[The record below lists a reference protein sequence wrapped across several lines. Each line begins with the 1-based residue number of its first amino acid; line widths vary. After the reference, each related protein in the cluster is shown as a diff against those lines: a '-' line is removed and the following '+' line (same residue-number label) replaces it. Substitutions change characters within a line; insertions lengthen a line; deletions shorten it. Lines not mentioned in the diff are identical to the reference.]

1 MAHAAVGQR
10 IGGGRPL
17 AVRAVEGRHLESD
30 AGRVVVG
37 PEPHL
42 AVGVDVI
49 PDAPARTKAGCRAKP
64 LSALHA
70 ADGARPPRWRK
81 VCRPI
86 RHYGFAYGR

>member
-1 MAHAAVGQR
+1 MMMQR
-10 IGGGRPL
+10 TRIQR
-17 AVRAVEGRHLESD
+17 VRAVEGRHLESD

-37 PEPHL
+37 LEPHL

-49 PDAPARTKAGCRAKP
+49 PDGAGPDQGRMSSENT
-64 LSALHA
+64 LALHA
-70 ADGARPPRWRK
+70 ADGARPPRCRR